1 MCSAR
6 WSGCLML
13 PFRLTLLKCESDQV
27 WLVIWPRRQGAEGFS
42 ESQSAACGTSV
53 QERSQEAFGVLSL
66 ELTGWPTKFEI
77 FLAPYFHCH
86 LLFFFFFFL
95 QYKNFL
101 FQFRKFHLEF
111 CVFFFSLCSSLLLPF
126 RKRQTKELL
135 MGHSLSR
142 DLIFEFAFGIHNLQ
156 CWQGLSNSP
165 PSGEKTTGKWGI
177 SLSLTPTWIACLFW
191 LIDFLVQCLNCWVTM
206 LCDKCF
212 VRVFSRTRNLAGLN
226 E

>member
-86 LLFFFFFFL
+86 LLFFFFFSFSI
-95 QYKNFL
+95 
-101 FQFRKFHLEF
+101 RI
-111 CVFFFSLCSSLLLPF
+111 FFSNLGNFTWSFVSFFSVFAPLCFYLSGRDKQKNHWWDILYLGIWFLSLLLEFIIFNADKVYQIPHHLG
-126 RKRQTKELL
+126 RKQQVNEVFLCPLL
-135 MGHSLSR
+135 LRG
-142 DLIFEFAFGIHNLQ
+142 
-156 CWQGLSNSP
+156 
-165 PSGEKTTGKWGI
+165 
-177 SLSLTPTWIACLFW
+177 
-191 LIDFLVQCLNCWVTM
+191 
-206 LCDKCF
+206 
-212 VRVFSRTRNLAGLN
+212 
-226 E
+226 